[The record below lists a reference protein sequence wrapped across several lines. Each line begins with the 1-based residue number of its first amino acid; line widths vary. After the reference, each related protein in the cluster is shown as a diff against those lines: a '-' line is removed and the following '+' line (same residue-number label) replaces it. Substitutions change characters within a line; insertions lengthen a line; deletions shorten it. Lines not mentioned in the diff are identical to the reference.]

1 QAGDNDPQRSAA
13 ILSVLL
19 RALQEKHLML
29 YFTDERLNRAMDL
42 LGWSGRQS
50 AGSSSDYLM
59 VVDTNLGNKSNSS
72 IRRQT
77 TYDVQIQPNG
87 SVDSRLTVLYDYP
100 AAVAANDPAVNPE
113 FHGPVN
119 YNNLAQFFVP
129 PNALLGS
136 VTDSLRRFEQVL
148 LPDHTLFVGRLSV
161 PLDTSQR
168 IQITYTSPDVVETL
182 GDFQRYRLLIE
193 KQPGVRSELVSVQV
207 TMPQGAE
214 VVRVSPEPVATY
226 TLDRQIIEFRFEMVS
241 DVTVEI

>member
-1 QAGDNDPQRSAA
+1 
-13 ILSVLL
+13 
-19 RALQEKHLML
+19 ML

-50 AGSSSDYLM
+50 AGSSGDYIM
-59 VVDTNLGNKSNSS
+59 VVDANLGNKSNSS

-77 TYDVQIQPNG
+77 TYDEQIQLND

-100 AAVAANDPAVNPE
+100 TAVAASDPAVNPE
-113 FHGPVN
+113 FHGPVT

-129 PNALLGS
+129 SNALLS
-136 VTDSLRRFEQVL
+136 TVTDSLRRFEQVA

-168 IQITYTSPDVVETL
+168 VQITYTSPDVIKTV
-182 GDFQRYRLLIE
+182 GNFQRYRLLIE
-193 KQPGVRSELVSVQV
+193 KQPGVRSELVNVQV
-207 TMPQGAE
+207 TLLEGAS

-226 TLDRQIIEFRFEMVS
+226 TLDRQILEFRFEMVS
-241 DVTVEI
+241 DVTVEILYR